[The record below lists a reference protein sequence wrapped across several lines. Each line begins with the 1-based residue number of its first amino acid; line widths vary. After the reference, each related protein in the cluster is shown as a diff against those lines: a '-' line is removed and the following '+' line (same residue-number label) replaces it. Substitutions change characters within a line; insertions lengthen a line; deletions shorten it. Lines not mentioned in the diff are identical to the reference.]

1 MRGAL
6 VLEDGTV
13 FGGEAFGRQVP
24 HGCEVVCVD
33 GATWL
38 QLLAAPAYAGQI
50 VVAVGGDNPTYVTAG
65 TQCYPKGLVL
75 NGTAP
80 APSDDVVWQLGLGGL
95 KGVDTHGLAS
105 HLKRTG
111 PLAGRMVL
119 TDSGEAGAGS
129 AGAARFP
136 VCSPCEVS
144 TVRPYRIYGGGPR
157 VVIYDLGVSPDLLA
171 WFVACDCHVT
181 VVPWD
186 YPAEDV
192 MEMLPDAV
200 ILSGGPGNP
209 AACDEVISSFRPVIG
224 GLPLLAIGLG
234 HQLLARAQGGR
245 TGQMWCGHRGESVL
259 VRELESGRVYETG
272 QSHGYAV
279 LGAPVGA
286 RVTHVAVSDGSIE
299 GLIYPGL
306 NAVSLQF
313 LPGPHAAPGPM
324 ARLWRQLLSNGSV
337 QQSIA

>member
-24 HGCEVVCVD
+24 HGCEVVCID
-33 GATWL
+33 GATWP

-50 VVAVGGDNPTYVTAG
+50 VVAVGGDAPATGTAG
-65 TQCYPKGLVL
+65 PRCYPKGLVL
-75 NGTAP
+75 NGTASP
-80 APSDDVVWQLGLGGL
+80 PPDDVVWQLGLGGL
-95 KGVDTHGLAS
+95 KGVDTHGLAL

-111 PLAGRMVL
+111 PLAGRMVVAG
-119 TDSGEAGAGS
+119 SGESEAGP

-157 VVIYDLGVSPDLLA
+157 VVVYDFGVSPDLLA
-171 WFVACDCHVT
+171 WLVAFDCHVT

-192 MEMLPDAV
+192 TEMLPDAV

-209 AACDEVISSFRPVIG
+209 AACDEVIGGFRPVIG
-224 GLPLLAIGLG
+224 RVPLVAIGLG

-245 TGQMWCGHRGESVL
+245 TGQMWCGHRGRSVL
-259 VRELESGRVYETG
+259 VRELESGRVYETD

-286 RVTHVAVSDGSIE
+286 KVTYVAVSDGSIE

-306 NAVSLQF
+306 DAVSLQF
-313 LPGPHAAPGPM
+313 LPGPEAVAGPITH
-324 ARLWRQLLSNGSV
+324 LWRRWLPRGSI
-337 QQSIA
+337 QENIA